1 MSYWEGVSGGC
12 ATGFSIYR
20 PTIKLPLDELLD
32 DTKEDGNSNSNNVPT
47 QPEGKSLLGGS
58 ASAEQDVLMSDSRQ
72 QQQPQPS
79 TPDLFPVPQVPSHSH
94 THAQSHPRTRGKDH
108 SSKTPT
114 NRPVL
119 TVQTSATKKTG
130 KAGRRASG
138 SVKSPSSAAPSASA
152 LKHSAAAS
160 AKHTATATVP
170 ASATATSLNPLLT
183 FVLSLCL
190 TPSSCAVCLAP
201 FVLHPYHIE

>member
-1 MSYWEGVSGGC
+1 M
-12 ATGFSIYR
+12 
-20 PTIKLPLDELLD
+20 
-32 DTKEDGNSNSNNVPT
+32 
-47 QPEGKSLLGGS
+47 
-58 ASAEQDVLMSDSRQ
+58 
-72 QQQPQPS
+72 
-79 TPDLFPVPQVPSHSH
+79 
-94 THAQSHPRTRGKDH
+94 
-108 SSKTPT
+108 PT

-138 SVKSPSSAAPSASA
+138 SMKSPSSATPSASA

-183 FVLSLCL
+183 FVLHLRPVPLSHTFILRPL
-190 TPSSCAVCLAP
+190 PRTFCLAP
-201 FVLHPYHIE
+201 LSRRIALCTLHVYNYCYFIMMFDRIFYH